1 MNRDCSIVRDLL
13 PLYAE
18 DMVAPET
25 ADFIAAHVAG
35 CGECEK
41 EYETVRSGAAPSPE
55 ETEAE
60 KAPLKSIKKA
70 IIRKR
75 IQAVILTVVLVAA
88 LFATAFAFLTTRE
101 YLSYEEAIADVHADK
116 GNISAEVTF
125 TDCVTGYDYTF
136 TDEPETDTTSSGE
149 HGWVCRLEAWTTP
162 WDRLFNRKASPATI
176 ARNTSDADG
185 AFSVILVNDSDAE
198 IITNAYG
205 NIVVG
210 SVDEEGN
217 HIWKNSAPPE
227 DASGHTV
234 QFGYVLNTRP
244 FSLYYTPNDGSEDVF
259 VFGQNRAGGTQTLPR
274 LTLNYYF
281 YGALGLLALLTAAAF
296 IFRRN
301 ETARK
306 RLVRIA
312 FLPLAYAVAHLIVK
326 GFGGASYALMRD
338 FTLILLIAV
347 LLFCAMLVAYNILL
361 LRKEMKSV

>member
-1 MNRDCSIVRDLL
+1 MNKDCSIVRDLL

-25 ADFIAAHVAG
+25 ADFITAHVAG
-35 CGECEK
+35 CEECEK
-41 EYETVRSGAAPSPE
+41 EYETVKSGASPSPE

-60 KAPLKSIKKA
+60 KAPLKNIKKT

-88 LFATAFAFLTTRE
+88 LFATAFTFLTTRE
-101 YLSYEEAIADVHADK
+101 YLPYEEAIADVHADK

-125 TDCVTGYDYTF
+125 TDRVTGYDYVF
-136 TDEPETDTTSSGE
+136 TDEPEAG
-149 HGWVCRLEAWTTP
+149 GWVCRLEAWTTP

-205 NIVVG
+205 NIVIK

-217 HIWKNSAPPE
+217 LIWKNSAPSE
-227 DASGHTV
+227 DSSGHTV
-234 QFGYVLNTRP
+234 QFGYVLSTSP

-259 VFGQNRAGGTQTLPR
+259 VFGIDRTGGTQTLPR
-274 LTLNYYF
+274 LTLNYYL
-281 YGALGLLALLTAAAF
+281 YGAIGLLALLIAAAF
-296 IFRRN
+296 IFRRR

-306 RLVRIA
+306 WLVRIA
-312 FLPLAYAVAHLIVK
+312 FLPLSYVAAHLIVK

-347 LLFCAMLVAYNILL
+347 LLFCALLISHNIFLL
-361 LRKEMKSV
+361 KKEAREV

>member
-1 MNRDCSIVRDLL
+1 MNKDCSIVRDLL

-25 ADFIAAHVAG
+25 ADFIAGHIAS
-35 CGECEK
+35 CEECEK
-41 EYETVRSGAAPSPE
+41 EYETVKSGAATSPDK
-55 ETEAE
+55 TEAE
-60 KAPLKSIKKA
+60 KAPLKSIKKT

-101 YLSYEEAIADVHADK
+101 YLSYEEAIADVHADE

-125 TDCVTGYDYTF
+125 TDRVTGYDYVF
-136 TDEPETDTTSSGE
+136 TDEPEAG
-149 HGWVCRLEAWTTP
+149 GWVCRLEAWTTP

-185 AFSVILVNDSDAE
+185 ALSVILVNDSDTK

-205 NIVVG
+205 NIVFK
-210 SVDEEGN
+210 SVDEDGN
-217 HIWKNSAPPE
+217 PIWKNSAPPE

-234 QFGYVLNTRP
+234 QLGYVLSTSP
-244 FSLYYTPNDGSEDVF
+244 FSLYYCPNDGSEDVF
-259 VFGQNRAGGTQTLPR
+259 VFGQNRASGTQTLPR

-281 YGALGLLALLTAAAF
+281 CGALGLLALLIAAAF
-296 IFRRN
+296 IFRRR
-301 ETARK
+301 ETARN

-347 LLFCAMLVAYNILL
+347 LLFCAMLVAHNIFLL
-361 LRKEMKSV
+361 KKEMKSV

>member
-1 MNRDCSIVRDLL
+1 MNKECSIVRDLL

-25 ADFIAAHVAG
+25 ADFVAEHIAG

-41 EYETVRSGAAPSPE
+41 EYETVKSGAAPSPDK
-55 ETEAE
+55 TEAE

-75 IQAVILTVVLVAA
+75 IQAVVLTVALIAA
-88 LFATAFAFLTTRE
+88 LFAAAFAFLTTRE
-101 YLSYEEAIADVHADK
+101 YLSYEEAVADIKQSGGDL
-116 GNISAEVTF
+116 SAEVTF
-125 TDCVTGYDYTF
+125 TDRVTGYDYAF
-136 TDEPETDTTSSGE
+136 TCEPETDAASSGE

-162 WDRLFNRKASPATI
+162 WDRLFNRKALPATI
-176 ARNTSDADG
+176 ARNASDSDG
-185 AFSVILVNDSDAE
+185 AFSVILVNDSVAE

-217 HIWKNSAPPE
+217 PIWKNSAPPE
-227 DASGHTV
+227 DASGQTA

-244 FSLYYTPNDGSEDVF
+244 FSLYYCPNDGSEDVF
-259 VFGQNRAGGTQTLPR
+259 VFGLNRTGGTQTLPR

-281 YGALGLLALLTAAAF
+281 CGALGLLALLTAAAF
-296 IFRRN
+296 IFRRR

-306 RLVRIA
+306 WLLRCA
-312 FLPLAYAVAHLIVK
+312 FLPASYIAAHLIVK